1 MQPATLEWIA
11 KAEGDYTSALRE
23 FRARKNPNYDASC
36 FHAQQCV
43 EKYMKACLQEKCI
56 RFEKT
61 HDLIRLMSLIPENIV
76 LQSARE
82 RIAELSAASVEFR
95 YPGEIAS
102 KEDAKNAIATCQL
115 LRTELQCMIGM
126 TKQLKI

>member
-11 KAEGDYTSALRE
+11 KAEGDYTSTQRE

-43 EKYMKACLQEKCI
+43 EKYMKAYLQEKNI

-61 HDLIRLMSLIPENIV
+61 HDLIRLMGLMSQNIV
-76 LQSARE
+76 LQTAKE
-82 RIAELSAASVEFR
+82 QIAELSAAAVEFR
-95 YPGEIAS
+95 YPGEMAS
-102 KEDAKNAIATCQL
+102 RDDVNKH
-115 LRTELQCMIGM
+115 
-126 TKQLKI
+126 